1 MGECFISR
9 RGGAGGGQLYYDV
22 VCQTAEPAKKEGRI
36 WVKSSV
42 AMTRFL
48 FNDAPWSTAVV
59 GTVMVTGSLGGANPS
74 STNSI
79 IQVFNTKVSGIVNS
93 MKVKPYRC
101 QQVQGSAG
109 NWVYVDAYVCHNNTW
124 VQFSSAWNGELFDN
138 GNQYEGVTGGWV
150 GNNNTEIGATL
161 KLKVANSRPIVST
174 QKAIDLTGFTK
185 LHCIA
190 DMAFG
195 KFGVTGI
202 KDLTAGEPNWVAS
215 ASIGTSDTVL
225 DISSIQSGYIQCF
238 AVASWAVT
246 INVTK
251 MWLT

>member
-1 MGECFISR
+1 MGQCFLY
-9 RGGAGGGQLYYDV
+9 GNGGGSQLYYDV

-36 WVKSSV
+36 WAKSSV

-59 GTVMVTGSLGGANPS
+59 GTVMVTGNLGGVNPS

-79 IQVFNTKVSGIVNS
+79 IQVFSTKVSGIVNS

-101 QQVQGSAG
+101 QQVQGSTG
-109 NWVYVDAYVCHNNTW
+109 NWVDVDAYVCHSNTW
-124 VQFSSAWNGELFDN
+124 IQFSSSWGVPLFDN
-138 GNQYEGVTGGWV
+138 GNQYVNVTGGWV
-150 GNNNTEIGATL
+150 GNNQTEIGATL

-174 QKAIDLTGFTK
+174 QKTINLTGFTK

-190 DMAFG
+190 DRAFG

-202 KDLTAGEPNWVAS
+202 KDLAAGEPNWVAS
-215 ASIGTSDTVL
+215 AGIGTSETVL
-225 DISSIQSGYIQCF
+225 DISAIQSGYIQCF